1 MIAYHSSE
9 YWHQRSARTI
19 VGTESEFSVLA
30 LLVRIGKVASA
41 SSTHANLRSLDV
53 GAFLT
58 IEKLTG
64 GGSLQARKLAD
75 GTVQFYWRFSHD
87 GRTHREPIGPYDPG
101 SPPKKMDATRMGYS
115 TAAARERCR
124 QLAAQH
130 AQRKHSGGLREA
142 RVEESAAFVARKAA
156 QAERATRTLARLFEA
171 YVAHLQ
177 SQGRRS
183 HADAANI
190 FRNHVA
196 LAWPKLAEK
205 PAAEVGANDTLDI
218 LRRLIEKDLGRT
230 ANKLRAY
237 LHAAY
242 QCAIDVRAVATLPVA
257 LRSFEVENNPV
268 ARTKRIDGPRGSF
281 LRLRLL
287 TGGQRVQQLIR
298 LRWLDTTADTIT
310 IYDGKGRPGRPPR
323 AHVVPLL
330 PKAAAA
336 LREFPRIG
344 EFVVSTSDGRLPI
357 EPSTAS
363 NWARETVADAVPGF
377 QLKRVRSGVETLLA
391 AQGIG
396 REIRGHLQS
405 HGLTGVQ
412 YRHYDG
418 HDYLPEKGKAL
429 EVLVAALEPTKR
441 RARRA

>member
-1 MIAYHSSE
+1 MAP
-9 YWHQRSARTI
+9 A
-19 VGTESEFSVLA
+19 A
-30 LLVRIGKVASA
+30 N
-41 SSTHANLRSLDV
+41 THANLRTLDV

-64 GGSLQARKLAD
+64 GGSLQARKLVD

-101 SPPKKMDATRMGYS
+101 SPPKKLDATRVGYS

-142 RVEESAAFVARKAA
+142 RVEERAAFVARKVA
-156 QAERATRTLARLFEA
+156 QTERATRTLARLFEA
-171 YVAHLQ
+171 YVAHLK

-196 LAWPKLAEK
+196 LAWPKIAEK
-205 PAAEVGANDTLDI
+205 PAAEVRVDDILDI

-257 LRSFEVENNPV
+257 FRSFEIENNPV
-268 ARTKRIDGPRGSF
+268 ARTKRNPAFDVPDKRPMSVEELRAYWAHIKRIDGPRGAF
-281 LRLRLL
+281 LRLHLL

-310 IYDGKGRPGRPPR
+310 IYDGKGRPCRPPR

-336 LREFPRIG
+336 LREFSRLG

-418 HDYLPEKGKAL
+418 HDYLPEKRKAL
-429 EVLVAALEPTKR
+429 GVLMAALELTKR
-441 RARRA
+441 RAGKA